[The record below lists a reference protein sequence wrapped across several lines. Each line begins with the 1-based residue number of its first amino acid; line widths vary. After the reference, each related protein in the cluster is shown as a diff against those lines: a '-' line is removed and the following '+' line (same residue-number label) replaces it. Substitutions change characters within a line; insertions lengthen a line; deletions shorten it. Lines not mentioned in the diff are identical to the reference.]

1 MGRWSRLKAWTGPAG
16 ISDPL
21 GRVRAVGPRVVVA
34 AGLAAVVLLS
44 GCERAGPSGGEIALG
59 SAVEQARGHLAAA
72 MANAEIGAWDMA
84 AAHAGHPAEQ
94 MPTIDRMVANK
105 DTAAA
110 AALRTAATE
119 AVRAAES
126 RDMATLRTAI
136 GELDRRLAA
145 VPPLVV
151 GTARATEVRYQASVL
166 ATLVEVIAEEYREGV
181 DGGRIVN
188 VAEYQDGYGFLQRA
202 ATTWSAVEPLMTEGR
217 RSEIAAG
224 IASLRAAIPAITP
237 PLSPLGP
244 EEVATVAHDVQ
255 RDLREAVG
263 AASTSEVEAA
273 RAKLAAAS
281 DALRAGDTAAAGV
294 AFREF
299 RSGWI
304 RIEDAVRGAD
314 RDAYR
319 RIESD
324 MAALST
330 VFAASAPDPVA
341 AREGIARIDAA
352 LAPVAASAPTYGI
365 FDATIILLRE
375 GLEALLVIAA
385 LLAFLARSGNA
396 DKQKWIWAGSAAG
409 IAVSVAVAIA
419 VTVAVSASTAAGID
433 PELLEGVTGVVA
445 GVMLVYV
452 SWWLHSKADLRRW
465 DRWMRDRSA
474 RAIARNSL
482 VSLGLIAFLAV
493 LREGSETVLFY
504 LGIASSIAIG
514 DLLIGL
520 ASGTAAL
527 AVAGVLII
535 GLGVRLPI
543 RPFFLATSVLVYYL
557 AFKFLGSGIH
567 ALQVVGI
574 VRATPAEPIPDIGVL
589 GVFPTWE
596 TTAVQLAL
604 LAAAVFVIA
613 LQRGSSS
620 LPSTA

>member
-1 MGRWSRLKAWTGPAG
+1 M
-16 ISDPL
+16 
-21 GRVRAVGPRVVVA
+21 GPRVAAA
-34 AGLAAVVLLS
+34 AGLAAVLLLA
-44 GCERAGPSGGEIALG
+44 GCERAGPTGGEVALG
-59 SAVEQARGHLAAA
+59 AAVEQARGHLAASL
-72 MANAEIGAWDMA
+72 ANAEAGAWDLA

-94 MPTIDRMVANK
+94 LPTIDRMVANK
-105 DTAAA
+105 DAAAA
-110 AALRTAATE
+110 AALSVAAAD

-126 RDMATLRTAI
+126 RDLARLRAGI
-136 GELDRRLAA
+136 AELDRQLAA

-151 GTARATEVRYQASVL
+151 GAAGTADVAYRASVV
-166 ATLVEVIAEEYREGV
+166 ATLVEIVAEEYGEGV
-181 DGGRIVN
+181 EAGRVVN
-188 VAEYQDGYGFLQRA
+188 LAEYQDGYGFLQRVTA
-202 ATTWSAVEPLMTEGR
+202 LWSGVEGEVGEGPR
-217 RSEIAAG
+217 AEIAAG
-224 IASLRAAIPAITP
+224 IAALNRAIATIAAPA
-237 PLSPLGP
+237 SP
-244 EEVATVAHDVQ
+244 VAAEDVDTSAHDVQ
-255 RDLREAVG
+255 RGLREAVG
-263 AASTSEVEAA
+263 AEAGKATASSGEVEAA

-281 DALRAGDTAAAGV
+281 GALRAGDTAAAAG

-330 VFAASAPDPVA
+330 VFAASAPDA
-341 AREGIARIDAA
+341 AAAQERIARIEAD
-352 LAPVAASAPTYGI
+352 LVTVAASTPTYGI

-385 LLAFLARSGNA
+385 LLAFLSRSGNA
-396 DKQKWIWAGSAAG
+396 DKQRWIWAGSAAG
-409 IAVSVAVAIA
+409 IAVSVGVAIA
-419 VTVAVSASTAAGID
+419 VTLAVSASSAAGVD

-474 RAIARNSL
+474 RALARNSV
-482 VSLGLIAFLAV
+482 VSLGVIAFLAV

-504 LGIASSIAIG
+504 LGIASSIAMG

-520 ASGTAAL
+520 AAGAAAL
-527 AVAGVLII
+527 VVAGVLII

-574 VRATPAEPIPDIGVL
+574 VRATPAEPVPDIGVL

-604 LAAAVFVIA
+604 LGAAALVLA
-613 LQRGSSS
+613 LRRGTSS